1 MSWAGS
7 STSTNSLPETQ
18 ITSFRASQGQPDPAL
33 GEAFAPGL
41 ERGEDRGA
49 ALRGEDRVEALGC
62 TWHPDRGSGNRV
74 AQARRGCEPAGSPT
88 LRSELTPCPARPP
101 WSRSEPVT
109 AQDRPDRGRGRD
121 PGLGQ
126 LCVDPQASTEVLPSH
141 PQDEV
146 TNPLRQLL
154 PDHLVDGS
162 L

>member
-18 ITSFRASQGQPDPAL
+18 ITSFRASQGQPDP
-33 GEAFAPGL
+33 
-41 ERGEDRGA
+41 

-154 PDHLVDGS
+154 PDHLVDVS